1 MARYNLI
8 HTKYRQTAFRSPAE
22 GTPLS
27 PYQRS
32 FGTTYL
38 VPKYS
43 RVLILSW
50 EKEYLQAQLPLN
62 TASHFLIRDLVG
74 HLLEFIK
81 ISLAH
86 PMLFQLSIRTLE
98 YLPCTYV
105 VCESPQPACYS
116 PYSKKAAKTF
126 VSDKQPA
133 LNERTVE
140 SWSQKHFFFAM
151 AISFYSIRYKL
162 YPRIHTSI
170 LCHPVSRLRL

>member
-1 MARYNLI
+1 M
-8 HTKYRQTAFRSPAE
+8 PA
-22 GTPLS
+22 
-27 PYQRS
+27 
-32 FGTTYL
+32 TYL
-38 VPKYS
+38 PS
-43 RVLILSW
+43 
-50 EKEYLQAQLPLN
+50 
-62 TASHFLIRDLVG
+62 
-74 HLLEFIK
+74 
-81 ISLAH
+81 
-86 PMLFQLSIRTLE
+86 
-98 YLPCTYV
+98 CTYV

-170 LCHPVSRLRL
+170 LCHPVSRLWPASQSVRRGPAGRQPGRGPAGTECRLIDFIAVFELRTLPKGSFPLCIGMFDYKPKICYLPGRKNN